1 MKKAASEA
9 ATTVIT
15 MTIQQSRRKSF
26 ERNGS
31 AANYAMRARRHDG
44 GGREREREREKE
56 AEKKLRTEGAR
67 HYEVF
72 KACESQ
78 AALEGEE
85 QNV

>member
-31 AANYAMRARRHDG
+31 AANYAMRASRHDG
-44 GGREREREREKE
+44 GGRDIEREGKRET
-56 AEKKLRTEGAR
+56 EKKVTTEGAWN
-67 HYEVF
+67 YEVF
-72 KACESQ
+72 KACES
-78 AALEGEE
+78 
-85 QNV
+85 